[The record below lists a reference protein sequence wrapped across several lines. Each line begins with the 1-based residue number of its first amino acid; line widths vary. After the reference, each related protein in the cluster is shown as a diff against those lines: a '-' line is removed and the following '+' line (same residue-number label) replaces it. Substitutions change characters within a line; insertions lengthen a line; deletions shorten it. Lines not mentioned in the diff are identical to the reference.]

1 MKPNDWLN
9 ACLCDR
15 VFGGCMLWVQ
25 ISLGVFMYRFQLAGL
40 PTLSLYKYL
49 QGNGHGQCQ

>member
-1 MKPNDWLN
+1 VKPNDWLN